1 MLMFTEQGLCLPF
14 GGRLPTGS
22 SCWSPAFFLQKPFCL
37 VAVTLPKPFRAFWE
51 DNIKTEAAARF
62 QTFAPGFQCGTQM

>member
-22 SCWSPAFFLQKPFCL
+22 SCWSLAFFLQKPFCF
-37 VAVTLPKPFRAFWE
+37 VSVTLPTPFHAFWE
-51 DNIKTEAAARF
+51 DNAQIAAAPRF
-62 QTFAPGFQCGTQM
+62 QTFAPEFQRGTQM